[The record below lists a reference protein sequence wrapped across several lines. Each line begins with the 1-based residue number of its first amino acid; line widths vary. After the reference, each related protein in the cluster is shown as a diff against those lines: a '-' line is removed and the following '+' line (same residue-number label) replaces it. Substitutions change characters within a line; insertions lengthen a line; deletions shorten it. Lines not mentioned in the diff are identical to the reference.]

1 MSAHIAVI
9 DDEADILD
17 LVALHLTKAGYKVSE
32 FPTVTDFRRFINLT
46 IPDLIVLDL
55 MLPDADGMEVC
66 KFLKNDEKFAQIPII
81 MLTARA
87 DETDRVIGLELG
99 ADDYVTKPFSPRE
112 LVARVKAVLRRGT
125 TGEKEKILTVGPDL
139 EIDPNKFTVTVK
151 GEKISLTATEFKI
164 LHLLAEREGWV
175 YSRDQILDHLWGHE
189 KAVIDRTVDVH
200 VKHIRDKIGPAGALI
215 KNVRGVGYKMEQ

>member
-9 DDEADILD
+9 DDEMDILD
-17 LVALHLTKAGYKVSE
+17 LVALHLGKAGYKVSE
-32 FPTVTDFRRFINLT
+32 FPTISDFRRFISIT
-46 IPDLIVLDL
+46 IPDLIILDL

-66 KFLKNDEKFAQIPII
+66 KYLKNDEKYTAIPII

-99 ADDYVTKPFSPRE
+99 ADDYVIKPFSPRE
-112 LVARVKAVLRRGT
+112 LVARVKAVLRRGAA
-125 TGEKEKILTVGPDL
+125 GDKEMILSIGPHL
-139 EIDPNKFTVTVK
+139 EIDPNKFTVSVK
-151 GEKISLTATEFKI
+151 GEKVKLTATEFKI
-164 LHLLAEREGWV
+164 LHLLAEHEGWV

-200 VKHIRDKIGPAGALI
+200 VKHIRDKIGVASSLI
-215 KNVRGVGYKMEQ
+215 KNVRGVGYKIER